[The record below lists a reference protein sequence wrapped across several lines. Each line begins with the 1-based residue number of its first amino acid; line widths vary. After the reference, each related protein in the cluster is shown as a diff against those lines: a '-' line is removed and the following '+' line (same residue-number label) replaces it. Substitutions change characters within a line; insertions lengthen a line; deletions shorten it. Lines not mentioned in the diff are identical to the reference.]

1 MEEKVSTA
9 RIALKYGVLA
19 SVVIMV
25 FTTIINVT
33 GQSQNK
39 WLTSLSFVFMIVG
52 IVVAMK
58 SFKEENKGFMTYG
71 EGLGLGSLV
80 SAIMGLLGS
89 TFSVLYNKFID
100 PTIITQAMDTARSEM
115 ESKGMDDAQIDQA
128 MAMSEKF
135 MSPGVLFA
143 FGVIGSLMVGF
154 VLSLIIAAILRKD
167 KPVFD

>member
-58 SFKEENKGFMTYG
+58 AFKEENKGFMTYG

>member
-58 SFKEENKGFMTYG
+58 AFKEENKGFMTYG
-71 EGLGLGSLV
+71 EGLGLGSLF